1 MGEAR
6 LWGMIDAQPI
16 VFPLVVDHLNAA
28 TLLFPAP
35 VDAARSLV
43 PGHLFEVRE
52 SEAGTAEITVVIIEY
67 RRGSWGAYNAFNVGV
82 RGRPVGVPGAPM
94 GAFVFPSPVSDRFGC
109 EAAHR
114 ALGMPGSVE
123 PIGVSHAPDHVTVSV
138 TPEGRHEV
146 TVRLPRVTRQSP
158 PVRIE
163 TVGYSEVEGAL
174 QSVRVEFDVPTD
186 LIDPDDVEI
195 ELGAGPLADTLRTL
209 GLPRRP
215 DLCTW
220 GERLSA
226 VFHKAEGVAAPRR
239 ARDAAGAI
247 RMGG

>member
-28 TLLFPAP
+28 TLLFSAP
-35 VDAARSLV
+35 VEAARSLV
-43 PGHLFEVRE
+43 PGHLFEVGE
-52 SEAGTAEITVVIIEY
+52 SQPGTAEITVVITQY
-67 RRGSWGAYNAFNVGV
+67 RRGSWGAYNAFNVGA
-82 RGRPVGVPGAPM
+82 RGRPVGMPAAPM
-94 GAFVFPSPVSDRFGC
+94 GAFVLPSPVSDRFGC

-123 PIGVSHAPDHVTVSV
+123 PIDVSHAPDHVTVSV
-138 TPEGRHEV
+138 MPEGRHEV
-146 TVRLPRVTRQSP
+146 TVRMPRVARQSP

-174 QSVRVEFDVPTD
+174 QSVRVEFDVPVD
-186 LIDPDDVEI
+186 LIDPHDVEI

-209 GLPRRP
+209 GLPCRP
-215 DLCTW
+215 ELCTW

-226 VFHKAEGVAAPRR
+226 VFHQAERVPAPRR
-239 ARDAAGAI
+239 AASTTT
-247 RMGG
+247 

>member
-28 TLLFPAP
+28 TLLFSAP
-35 VDAARSLV
+35 VEAARSLV

-52 SEAGTAEITVVIIEY
+52 SQPGTAEITVVITQY
-67 RRGSWGAYNAFNVGV
+67 RRGSWGAYNAFNVGA
-82 RGRPVGVPGAPM
+82 RGRPVGMPAAPM
-94 GAFVFPSPVSDRFGC
+94 GAFVLPSPVSDRFGC

-123 PIGVSHAPDHVTVSV
+123 PIDVSHAPDHVTVSV
-138 TPEGRHEV
+138 MPEGRHEV
-146 TVRLPRVTRQSP
+146 TVRMPRVDRQSP

-174 QSVRVEFDVPTD
+174 QSVRVEFDVPVD
-186 LIDPDDVEI
+186 LIDPHDVEI

-209 GLPRRP
+209 GLPCRP
-215 DLCTW
+215 ELCTW

-226 VFHKAEGVAAPRR
+226 VFHQAERVPAPRR
-239 ARDAAGAI
+239 AASTTT
-247 RMGG
+247 

>member
-28 TLLFPAP
+28 TLLFSAP
-35 VDAARSLV
+35 VEAARSLV

-52 SEAGTAEITVVIIEY
+52 SEPGTAEITVVIIEY
-67 RRGSWGAYNAFNVGV
+67 RRGSWGAYNAFNVGA
-82 RGRPVGVPGAPM
+82 RGRPVGMPAAPM
-94 GAFVFPSPVSDRFGC
+94 GAFVMPSPVSDRFGC

-123 PIGVSHAPDHVTVSV
+123 PIDVSHAPDHVTVSV
-138 TPEGRHEV
+138 MPEGRHEV
-146 TVRLPRVTRQSP
+146 TVRMPRVARQRP

-174 QSVRVEFDVPTD
+174 QSVRVEFDVPVD
-186 LIDPDDVEI
+186 LIDPHDVEI

-209 GLPRRP
+209 GLPCRP
-215 DLCTW
+215 ELCTW

-226 VFHKAEGVAAPRR
+226 VFHQAERVPAPRR
-239 ARDAAGAI
+239 ATSTTT
-247 RMGG
+247 